1 MGKTQGGDN
10 MNEALKSYHESNRY
24 TKIFTDEIPA
34 LATKRVHIQ
43 RVKETARAIAQV
55 QRSAVNKELLDVL
68 AEHHDDG
75 RVDQYE
81 LLGKFWD
88 TELHHCMLGAERLE
102 AYLHDNKLDFDT
114 ETELLWKVM
123 MYHGRL
129 DIAENVSAEERE
141 YIELISAADDFE
153 NGTSCVSYLIR
164 EIDTDAKGYVA
175 ANPEDNQKT
184 VTSQMIWDC
193 YESGTKYDKLK
204 YCHTYADYVLFA
216 GMLAT
221 QCIRRYGSI
230 AKTALQQPGYG
241 YDSILDGFK
250 ATFEYAL
257 ESDDATKAY
266 KIMCDMIENG

>member
-1 MGKTQGGDN
+1 
-10 MNEALKSYHESNRY
+10 MNESLRNYHEANRY
-24 TKIFTDEIPA
+24 TEIFTDEVPA
-34 LATKRVHIQ
+34 LATKRMHIQ
-43 RVKETARAIAQV
+43 RVIETARAIAQV
-55 QRSAVNKELLDVL
+55 QRSTVDKELLDVL

-88 TELHHCMLGAERLE
+88 TELHHCDLGAERLE
-102 AYLHDNKLDFDT
+102 GYVYYEKLDFDS
-114 ETELLWKVM
+114 EIDLLWKVM
-123 MYHGRL
+123 KYHGRL
-129 DIAENVSAEERE
+129 DIADDVSPEERE

-175 ANPEDNQKT
+175 TNPEDNQKT

-204 YCHTYADYVLFA
+204 YCHTYADYILFA

-221 QCIRRYGSI
+221 NCIRRYGNI
-230 AKTALQQPGYG
+230 AKTAMMQPGYG

-257 ESDDATKAY
+257 ESDDAAKAY
-266 KIMCDMIENG
+266 KIMCDLIENA

>member
-1 MGKTQGGDN
+1 
-10 MNEALKSYHESNRY
+10 MNESLKSYHLNNRY
-24 TKIFTDEIPA
+24 TDIFSDDVPA
-34 LATKRVHIQ
+34 LATKRIHIQ

-55 QRSAVNKELLDVL
+55 QRSTVDKELLDVL

-88 TELHHCMLGAERLE
+88 TEKHHCVLGAERLE
-102 AYLHDNKLDFDT
+102 GYLHENKLDFDT
-114 ETELLWKVM
+114 ETNLLWNVM

-129 DIAENVSAEERE
+129 DMAEDVTERERE

-153 NGTSCVSYLIR
+153 NATSCVSYLIR
-164 EIDTDAKGYVA
+164 EIETDAKGYVA
-175 ANPEDNQKT
+175 DLTTDDMTK

-216 GMLAT
+216 GMLAIN
-221 QCIRRYGSI
+221 CIKRYGKI

-241 YDSILDGFK
+241 YSSILEGFK

-257 ESDDATKAY
+257 KWNDAVKAY
-266 KIMCDMIENG
+266 KIMCDVIENG

>member
-1 MGKTQGGDN
+1 
-10 MNEALKSYHESNRY
+10 MNNALKSYHESNRY
-24 TKIFTDEIPA
+24 TIIFTDKVPE
-34 LATKRVHIQ
+34 LAIKRMHIQ

-55 QRSAVNKELLDVL
+55 QRSTVDKELLDIL

-81 LLGKFWD
+81 ILGKFWD

-102 AYLHDNKLDFDT
+102 AYLHDNQFDFDP
-114 ETELLWKVM
+114 ETDLLWKVM
-123 MYHGRL
+123 KYHGRL
-129 DIAENVSAEERE
+129 DIAENVSEEERE
-141 YIELISAADDFE
+141 YIEIISAADDFE
-153 NGTSCVSYLIR
+153 NGTSCVSYLIH
-164 EIDTDAKGYVA
+164 EIDTDAKGYKT

-193 YESGTKYDKLK
+193 YENGKKYDKLK
-204 YCHTYADYVLFA
+204 YCHTYADYILFA

-221 QCIRRYGSI
+221 NCIMKYGKI

-241 YDSILDGFK
+241 YNSILEGFK

-257 ESDDATKAY
+257 ESQDATKAY
-266 KIMCDMIENG
+266 KIMCDMID

>member
-1 MGKTQGGDN
+1 
-10 MNEALKSYHESNRY
+10 MNKALKSYHESNRY
-24 TKIFTDEIPA
+24 TTIFTDKVPA
-34 LATKRVHIQ
+34 LATKRMHIK
-43 RVKETARAIAQV
+43 RVKETVRAIAQV
-55 QRSAVNKELLDVL
+55 QRSTVDKELLDIL

-81 LLGKFWD
+81 ILGNFID

-102 AYLHDNKLDFDT
+102 AYLHENQLDFDA

-129 DIAENVSAEERE
+129 DIAENISAEERE

-164 EIDTDAKGYVA
+164 EIDTDAKGYIA
-175 ANPEDNQKT
+175 ADPKKNQKI

-193 YESGTKYDKLK
+193 YESGTKYEKIK
-204 YCHTYADYVLFA
+204 YCHTYADYILFA

-221 QCIRRYGSI
+221 NCIRRYGQI

-241 YDSILDGFK
+241 YNSIIEGFK
-250 ATFEYAL
+250 TTFEYAL
-257 ESDDATKAY
+257 ESEDAAKAY